1 MHRRNLLMWA
11 MGLSFA
17 STATTAHAQQWPSGP
32 VKFIVP
38 FAAGSTPDLLA
49 RVIGE
54 RLGARLGQPFVVEN
68 KPGASGN
75 IGTNVIAKSP
85 PDGLTIGVSVA
96 GPLAVN
102 ALLYKKMPYDTA
114 RELEPITVAAT
125 QPAVL
130 VTSSKSAATSVSD
143 LLARM
148 KKNTGKQSFSSI
160 GAGTAS
166 HLAMEALSSI
176 TNADLVH
183 VPYNGSGAA
192 VTALIAGD
200 VDMALLPAAAVMPHV
215 KAGKLTALAIAS
227 ARRSPL
233 LPDLPTL
240 TEAGVPDVQADA
252 WIGVIAPAKT
262 APAIV
267 NRLRAEISQIM
278 AEPAVQ
284 EKLRTQY
291 MEPLTTTPAQFRS
304 MLAAEVARWK
314 PVIQKHNI
322 TLD

>member
-1 MHRRNLLMWA
+1 MHRRNLLKLVFA
-11 MGLSFA
+11 LTFA
-17 STATTAHAQQWPSGP
+17 STAALAQAQQWPSGP
-32 VKFIVP
+32 VKLIVP

-49 RVIGE
+49 RVVGE
-54 RLGARLGQPFVVEN
+54 RLGARLGQPIVVEN

-75 IGTNVIAKSP
+75 IGTNAIAKAP
-85 PDGLTIGVSVA
+85 ADGLTIGVSVA

-130 VTSSKSAATSVSD
+130 VTSSKFGASSVND
-143 LLARM
+143 LLARL
-148 KKNTGKQSFSSI
+148 KKNPGKYSFSSI

-166 HLAMEALSSI
+166 HLAMELLSSI
-176 TNADLVH
+176 TSANLVH

-200 VDMALLPAAAVMPHV
+200 VDMAVLPAAAVMPHV
-215 KAGKLTALAIAS
+215 KTGKLTALAIAS
-227 ARRSPL
+227 AKRSTL
-233 LPDLPTL
+233 LSDLPTL
-240 TEAGVPDVQADA
+240 AEAGVPEVQADA
-252 WIGVIAPAKT
+252 WIGVVVPAKT
-262 APAIV
+262 APDIV
-267 NRLRAEISQIM
+267 SRLRAEIVQIM

-284 EKLRTQY
+284 EKLRAQY
-291 MEPLTTTPAQFRS
+291 MEPVANTPAQFRG
-304 MLAAEVARWK
+304 MLAAEVVRWK
-314 PVIQKHNI
+314 PVIQKHSI

>member
-1 MHRRNLLMWA
+1 
-11 MGLSFA
+11 
-17 STATTAHAQQWPSGP
+17 
-32 VKFIVP
+32 
-38 FAAGSTPDLLA
+38 
-49 RVIGE
+49 
-54 RLGARLGQPFVVEN
+54 
-68 KPGASGN
+68 
-75 IGTNVIAKSP
+75 
-85 PDGLTIGVSVA
+85 
-96 GPLAVN
+96 
-102 ALLYKKMPYDTA
+102 
-114 RELEPITVAAT
+114 
-125 QPAVL
+125 
-130 VTSSKSAATSVSD
+130 
-143 LLARM
+143 
-148 KKNTGKQSFSSI
+148 
-160 GAGTAS
+160 
-166 HLAMEALSSI
+166 MEALSSI

-192 VTALIAGD
+192 VTALVAGD

-240 TEAGVPDVQADA
+240 AETGVPDVQADA
-252 WIGVIAPAKT
+252 WIGVVAPAKT

-267 NRLRAEISQIM
+267 NRLRAEILQIM

-291 MEPLTTTPAQFRS
+291 MEPLTNTPAQFRS